1 MTQFFIQ
8 NQRKNNHS
16 RCIVKIVYF
25 TVEKIQAY
33 CVEHIDL
40 AFDTCK
46 SISLKKKDSW
56 KRSEKK
62 S

>member
-1 MTQFFIQ
+1 MY
-8 NQRKNNHS
+8 
-16 RCIVKIVYF
+16 CEDCF
-25 TVEKIQAY
+25 TSQLKKYSQAY